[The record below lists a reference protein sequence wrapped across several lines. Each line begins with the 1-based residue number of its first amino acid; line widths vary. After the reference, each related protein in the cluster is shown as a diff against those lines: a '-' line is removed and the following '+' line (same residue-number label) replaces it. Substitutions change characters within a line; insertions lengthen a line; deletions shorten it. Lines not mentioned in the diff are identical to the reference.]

1 MKVRFKELK
10 ASTKAGQQIISR
22 GQHWEGDDLHAVYA
36 KPSYAKQEAF
46 DRCWDLF
53 CEMVN
58 SEMFGICSHNTHSFS
73 VSWLAEFEQEPVMVV
88 ITRDNNYMVFLNR

>member
-1 MKVRFKELK
+1 MKVRFRELK
-10 ASTKAGQQIISR
+10 ASTAKGQQIISR
-22 GQHWEGDDLHAVYA
+22 GEHWEGDSLKSVYG
-36 KPSYAKQEAF
+36 KPSSAKQAAF

-73 VSWLAEFEQEPVMVV
+73 CSWYAEVEQEPVMVV
-88 ITRDNNYMVFLNR
+88 ITKDNNYLVFLNK

>member
-1 MKVRFKELK
+1 MKVKFRELK

-22 GQHWEGDDLHAVYA
+22 GEHWEGDNLYSVYE
-36 KPSYAKQEAF
+36 KPSEAKQKAF
-46 DRCWDLF
+46 DRCWNLF

-73 VSWLAEFEQEPVMVV
+73 VSWYAEFEQEPVMVV